1 MLRRPCD
8 AGCRGRPHRPPPP
21 MTSPRS
27 WKAGWESARGP
38 PDRWYASGGQAAGQ
52 SGHCSKRPRQ
62 DQCRVSRARRTRRT
76 RRKKD
81 ERDDDITR
89 QKTKTK
95 QNKTNKTKQ
104 KQTNNHTTPTHSPN
118 KTHTPVLPTLSSIPS
133 PPLIVKYPPPP
144 PPPTPTTSQSCF
156 LLSVSQLSVHERD
169 TCVLTEHPP
178 WVVVFLYPWSF
189 VASAAVDDVAG
200 GAHLVAHM
208 SMQQAAKLSVLLCF
222 SFVGFFSLF
231 QATPAG
237 PWVIAFFVTEARR
250 PKGDRQ
256 APALTCSTHTHTHTH
271 TNSFPPFSPGAW
283 APLGF
288 FFQ

>member
-1 MLRRPCD
+1 M
-8 AGCRGRPHRPPPP
+8 
-21 MTSPRS
+21 
-27 WKAGWESARGP
+27 
-38 PDRWYASGGQAAGQ
+38 
-52 SGHCSKRPRQ
+52 
-62 DQCRVSRARRTRRT
+62 
-76 RRKKD
+76 
-81 ERDDDITR
+81 
-89 QKTKTK
+89 
-95 QNKTNKTKQ
+95 
-104 KQTNNHTTPTHSPN
+104 
-118 KTHTPVLPTLSSIPS
+118 SS
-133 PPLIVKYPPPP
+133 
-144 PPPTPTTSQSCF
+144 
-156 LLSVSQLSVHERD
+156 ERD

-178 WVVVFLYPWSF
+178 WVVVFFYPWSF

-271 TNSFPPFSPGAW
+271 THTNSSLPFPLEPGHLLGSFSSSQPVVCCNLVDIVNKKTQKKPSSSSSVIILLVIFSSARHISGWSLKFPPLSLF
-283 APLGF
+283 LLHF
-288 FFQ
+288 CITVKLFFQFTFQKKDKIT

>member
-1 MLRRPCD
+1 MLPL
-8 AGCRGRPHRPPPP
+8 
-21 MTSPRS
+21 
-27 WKAGWESARGP
+27 
-38 PDRWYASGGQAAGQ
+38 
-52 SGHCSKRPRQ
+52 
-62 DQCRVSRARRTRRT
+62 
-76 RRKKD
+76 
-81 ERDDDITR
+81 
-89 QKTKTK
+89 
-95 QNKTNKTKQ
+95 
-104 KQTNNHTTPTHSPN
+104 THS
-118 KTHTPVLPTLSSIPS
+118 PVLPTLSSIPS
-133 PPLIVKYPPPP
+133 PPLIVKYPLPPTHCQVSPPPP

-271 TNSFPPFSPGAW
+271 KLIPSLFPWS
-283 APLGF
+283 LGTSWVL
-288 FFQ
+288 FQ